1 MKVVVVYKYVKECT
15 MYNKIIKQLILS
27 QKRGGDD
34 FDVVDRV
41 SLRSMYPRWK
51 VKQVYDGLKREQTQR
66 IKKAS

>member
-1 MKVVVVYKYVKECT
+1 

-34 FDVVDRV
+34 FDVVDRA

-51 VKQVYDGLKREQTQR
+51 VKQVYDDLKREQTQR

>member
-1 MKVVVVYKYVKECT
+1 

>member
-34 FDVVDRV
+34 FDVVDRA